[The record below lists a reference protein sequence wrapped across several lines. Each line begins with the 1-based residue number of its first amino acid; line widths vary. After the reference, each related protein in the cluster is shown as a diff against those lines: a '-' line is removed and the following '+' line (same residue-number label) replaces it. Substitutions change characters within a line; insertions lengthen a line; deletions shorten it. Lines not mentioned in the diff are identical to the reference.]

1 MPAFITPGMTD
12 DYILK
17 VLGKQFRQMRINAGL
32 DQASLAKAS
41 GLSRKT
47 ISSLEAGKSTSTS
60 SVIAYLRGLDQLD
73 ALDSLQ
79 TSATISPVAVV
90 KAGKVPQRIHVK
102 KNNKK
107 EL

>member
-1 MPAFITPGMTD
+1 MAVFITKGMTD

-32 DQASLAKAS
+32 DQATLARES

-47 ISSLEAGKSTSTS
+47 ISSLETGKSTSTS
-60 SVIAYLRGLDQLD
+60 SVIAYLRSLDQFD

-79 TSATISPVAVV
+79 TSAAVSPVAVA

-102 KNNKK
+102 NNKSK
-107 EL
+107 L